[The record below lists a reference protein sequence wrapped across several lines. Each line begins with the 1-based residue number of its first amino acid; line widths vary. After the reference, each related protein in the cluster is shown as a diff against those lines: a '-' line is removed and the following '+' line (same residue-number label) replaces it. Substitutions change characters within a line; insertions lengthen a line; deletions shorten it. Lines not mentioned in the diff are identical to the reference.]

1 MLPEN
6 RVRKINKDIMNPV
19 VPSTPRSTSGRTRP
33 GWENSLNTENEHS
46 NGIVPQTGIVSK
58 MRRSEGTS
66 RRFHRIYL
74 YDITVL
80 WSELEQIM
88 PKLNQLKKKSL
99 CIMGPQAQENP
110 DGPGM
115 KQDWMLTQRIL
126 GLNSGMG
133 TRIKKI
139 LSSTNSEE
147 ELTYRTCCG
156 GWIVTQSWW
165 KSKGAREYSGLQKF
179 GLLPIFTPKTG
190 TQAST
195 EKL

>member
-1 MLPEN
+1 
-6 RVRKINKDIMNPV
+6 MNQV
-19 VPSTPRSTSGRTRP
+19 VPSTQSSTCGKKTP
-33 GWENSLNTENEHS
+33 GWENSLNSAKEHS
-46 NGIVPQTGIVSK
+46 NETVPQTGILSK
-58 MRRSEGTS
+58 LPRLEGTS
-66 RRFHRIYL
+66 RRFHRIFL
-74 YDITVL
+74 FDITAL

-99 CIMGPQAQENP
+99 CIMGPQAQGSPE
-110 DGPGM
+110 GPGL

-133 TRIKKI
+133 TRIKRI

-190 TQAST
+190 TQDST